1 MLNTLH
7 LPCTNLPTSS
17 YYKYRFELLIDEK
30 HLTQYFSEFTAKQAL
45 IAEAGLSDKQAINT
59 KPKTKTWQDFVEG
72 ESPLNLPRDL
82 QQLLNFGYVATVIQC
97 DCGQPECWSISTHVD
112 CIGDYVTW
120 SRFNHFGS
128 PNKNQSGYV
137 NYSQLPVFTFDKKQ
151 YLAEIAQALA
161 TEQQEKY
168 HWVRK

>member
-1 MLNTLH
+1 MLNKLTLQRI
-7 LPCTNLPTSS
+7 NLPTSS
-17 YYKYRFELLIDEK
+17 YYKYSFDIVIDEK
-30 HLTQYFSEFTAKQAL
+30 PLIQYLAEFTANQRFTGEPALKTKQL
-45 IAEAGLSDKQAINT
+45 TNKQ
-59 KPKTKTWQDFVEG
+59 KTWQDFVEG
-72 ESPLNLPRDL
+72 ESPLHLPKNL

-112 CIGDYVTW
+112 CIDKYVTW

-137 NYSQLPVFTFDKKQ
+137 DYSQLPVFTFDKQQ

-161 TEQQEKY
+161 TEQREKY
-168 HWVRK
+168 HWVKK